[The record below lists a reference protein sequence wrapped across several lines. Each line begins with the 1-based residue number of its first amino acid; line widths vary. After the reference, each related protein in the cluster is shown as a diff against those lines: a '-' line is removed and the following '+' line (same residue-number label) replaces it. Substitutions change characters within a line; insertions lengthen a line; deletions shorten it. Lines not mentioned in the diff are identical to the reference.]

1 MKIYERK
8 NKRRGITLVALVIT
22 IIIILLLAAVAIQM
36 AFGKDGLI
44 IKANQAKLE
53 QQREELI
60 EKLKIEY
67 LNLKVNSIENS
78 QSPPSISQVFLTTIF
93 LENYKI
99 VGEDIVDKSG
109 NIIDKKEN
117 IISDLKKITLQSSK
131 IVAGV
136 KIEAEDERKLILK
149 IRVKSKKTINF
160 GGMAAESYSPPKNSE
175 IDFGDGT
182 NAVIDDFYAGIN
194 KEYKPGEYIVKI
206 KNVTYFSIGKP
217 WVDNDE
223 YEIDV
228 LQWNKEDEHN
238 EERDEISINNVKNIY
253 EPEPDKIP
261 IIYNNGKMN
270 EIPDYLYNNKKEGK
284 VASCFFSCNDIKYIP
299 ENLLDNFKNLK
310 RVSTMFYD
318 CRGITHIPQ
327 KLIEKVLTIEE
338 NERAFYNCLNAD
350 NYSSLPSKLK

>member
-1 MKIYERK
+1 
-8 NKRRGITLVALVIT
+8 
-22 IIIILLLAAVAIQM
+22 M
-36 AFGKDGLI
+36 AFGENGLI

-78 QSPPSISQVFLTTIF
+78 QTPPSISQVFLTTIF

-99 VGEDIVDKSG
+99 VGEDIADKAG

-117 IISDLKKITLQSSK
+117 IISDLKKIISQSSK

-182 NAVIDDFYAGIN
+182 NAVIDDFYAGID
-194 KEYKPGEYIVKI
+194 KEYEQGEYIVKI
-206 KNVTYFSIGKP
+206 KNVTYFAIGK
-217 WVDNDE
+217 WWTDNDE

-238 EERDEISINNVKNIY
+238 EERDQISINNVKNIY

-261 IIYNNGKMN
+261 ITYNNGKMN

-284 VASCFFSCNDIKYIP
+284 VAEHVSKYWTSI
-299 ENLLDNFKNLK
+299 FKN
-310 RVSTMFYD
+310 
-318 CRGITHIPQ
+318 
-327 KLIEKVLTIEE
+327 
-338 NERAFYNCLNAD
+338 
-350 NYSSLPSKLK
+350 

>member
-1 MKIYERK
+1 MKKRK
-8 NKRRGITLVALVIT
+8 KKNAITLLALVIT
-22 IIIILLLAAVAIQM
+22 IVIMLLLAGVAIQM
-36 AFGKDGLI
+36 AFGENGLI

-78 QSPPSISQVFLTTIF
+78 QTPPSISQVFLTTIF

-99 VGEDIVDKSG
+99 VGEDIADKAG

-117 IISDLKKITLQSSK
+117 IISDLEKITSKSSK

-182 NAVIDDFYAGIN
+182 NAVIDNFYAGID
-194 KEYKPGEYIVKI
+194 KEYEQGEYIVKI
-206 KNVTYFSIGKP
+206 KNVTYFAIGKL
-217 WVDNDE
+217 WTDNDE

-238 EERDEISINNVKNIY
+238 EERDQISINNVKNIY

-261 IIYNNGKMN
+261 ITYNNGKMN

-284 VASCFFSCNDIKYIP
+284 VASRFFRCNNITNIP

-310 RVSTMFYD
+310 TVSTMFYN
-318 CRGITHIPQ
+318 CIGITHIPQ
-327 KLIEKVLTIEE
+327 KLIDKVLTIEE
-338 NERAFYNCLNAD
+338 NEGAFYNCLNAD

>member
-1 MKIYERK
+1 
-8 NKRRGITLVALVIT
+8 
-22 IIIILLLAAVAIQM
+22 M
-36 AFGKDGLI
+36 AFGENGLI

-78 QSPPSISQVFLTTIF
+78 QTPPSISQVFLTTIF

-99 VGEDIVDKSG
+99 VGEDIADKAG

-117 IISDLKKITLQSSK
+117 IISDLKKIISQSSK

-182 NAVIDDFYAGIN
+182 NAVIDDFYAGID
-194 KEYKPGEYIVKI
+194 KEYEQGEYIVKI
-206 KNVTYFSIGKP
+206 KNVTYFAIGKL
-217 WVDNDE
+217 WTDNDE

-238 EERDEISINNVKNIY
+238 EERDQISINNVKNIY

-261 IIYNNGKMN
+261 ITYNNGKMN

-284 VASCFFSCNDIKYIP
+284 VASRFF
-299 ENLLDNFKNLK
+299 
-310 RVSTMFYD
+310 
-318 CRGITHIPQ
+318 
-327 KLIEKVLTIEE
+327 
-338 NERAFYNCLNAD
+338 
-350 NYSSLPSKLK
+350 

>member
-1 MKIYERK
+1 MINK
-8 NKRRGITLVALVIT
+8 NRGITLIALVIT
-22 IIIILLLAAVAIQM
+22 ILIMLLLVAVAIQM
-36 AFGKDGLI
+36 SFGENGLI
-44 IKANQAKLE
+44 VKANQAKLE

-136 KIEAEDERKLILK
+136 KIESEDERKLILK

-206 KNVTYFSIGKP
+206 KNVTYFLIGKP

-270 EIPDYLYNNKKEGK
+270 EIPDYLYTNKKEGK
-284 VASCFFSCNDIKYIP
+284 VASCFFRCNNITYIP

-318 CRGITHIPQ
+318 CRGITHIPK